1 MSVQLQ
7 KAQALE
13 RFTEVVELFLT
24 PERQELQQVGAADMK
39 PGHTVAFRRRLV
51 LVKTANLLNQN
62 RFFESDGGR
71 QIRREL

>member
-7 KAQALE
+7 KAQAFQ
-13 RFTEVVELFLT
+13 RFAEVVELLLT
-24 PERQELQQVGAADMK
+24 PERQELQQVGAAHMK
-39 PGHTVAFRRRLV
+39 PGHTVALRRWLV